1 MGLIISIVSI
11 ILAIGGVSVA
21 SLYSSR
27 KQALLNHIDGMLK
40 HLRTMETWDDRS
52 ESKLFQ
58 WMLESD
64 ESTLHYRS
72 LLELRN
78 ILNGLTS
85 YWAVHVSMDSD
96 EDLTPE
102 ELVCNFNKE
111 PEKWSAKF
119 IFKELFFPDKP
130 RLLI

>member
-1 MGLIISIVSI
+1 MLLSIVSLF
-11 ILAIGGVSVA
+11 LAIGGFSVA

-27 KQALLNHIDGMLK
+27 KQALLHHIDGMLK
-40 HLRTMETWDDRS
+40 HLRNMETWDDRS

-78 ILNGLTS
+78 ILNSLTS

-102 ELVCNFNKE
+102 ELVSDFNKE
-111 PEKWSAKF
+111 PETWSLRF
-119 IFKELFFPDKP
+119 IFKEFFSPDKP

>member
-1 MGLIISIVSI
+1 MNMDLIISIVAI

-27 KQALLNHIDGMLK
+27 KQALLHHIDGMLK

-58 WMLESD
+58 WMLESN

-78 ILNGLTS
+78 ILNSLTS

-102 ELVCNFNKE
+102 ELVYKD
-111 PEKWSAKF
+111 PEKWSAIF
-119 IFKELFFPDKP
+119 IFKELFSPDKP